1 MQVLKRRNNKRI
13 ALSLFQ
19 SSWHIFSIQNENA
32 SGCCVVFLPW
42 TCIPES
48 SKIMSYCFLNIYF
61 FSSALRKEVST
72 LLCSGI
78 SGDSCVMGTWLE
90 QESAQRVLCA
100 ASPGAAMGSG
110 WADPFTAS
118 CLAPLRP
125 TAGSKNAAGVD
136 WVDWRGAG
144 FGSEPWCC
152 QWSGPESGLTG
163 TPTPHSFAEAT
174 LVWRNHIGHWVQ
186 PTHFVG
192 EGVEQSVSD
201 SLWVSC
207 LVSGKATMRIRSPDS
222 SLVRCDSAW
231 SF

>member
-19 SSWHIFSIQNENA
+19 SSWHILSIQNENA

-72 LLCSGI
+72 LLSSGI
-78 SGDSCVMGTWLE
+78 SGDLCVRGTWLE
-90 QESAQRVLCA
+90 QESAQRVLWA
-100 ASPGAAMGSG
+100 ASPRVAVGLG
-110 WADPFTAS
+110 WPDPLTSS

-125 TAGSKNAAGVD
+125 TAGSQKAAGVD

-152 QWSGPESGLTG
+152 QCSGPESGLSLEHSHPKLRRSDSGLKKPYWPFSST
-163 TPTPHSFAEAT
+163 HSFCGRGSWGAECKWLT
-174 LVWRNHIGHWVQ
+174 LGQLSR
-186 PTHFVG
+186 
-192 EGVEQSVSD
+192 
-201 SLWVSC
+201 
-207 LVSGKATMRIRSPDS
+207 
-222 SLVRCDSAW
+222 
-231 SF
+231 